1 MTHYAIATDINRCV
15 GCLGCTVACNTVNNV
30 PIGNFWNRVVRMGP
44 TPKLEGSGQFPD
56 VEMYFLTMQCQHC
69 NNPSCVDVCPTG
81 SSYVAEDG
89 TVQIDEELCIGCQSC
104 LAACPYGVRSLNEE
118 LQVVQKCN
126 LCAEKTAQDELPQ
139 CVTQCSG
146 RARYYGD
153 LDAGIES
160 FEGPAPINVTSGDDF
175 KKTGDVSYEG
185 TLYSR
190 AKMIDAINPWT
201 DDQVFHLT
209 DGGTDPTMVYIMRD
223 RQWLDVL

>member
-44 TPKLEGSGQFPD
+44 TPKLEGSGQLPD

-81 SSYVAEDG
+81 ASYVAEDG
-89 TVQIDEELCIGCQSC
+89 TVQIDEEGCIGCQAC
-104 LAACPYGVRSLNEE
+104 MTACPYGVRSLNEE

-126 LCAEKTAQDELPQ
+126 LCADKTAEGELPQ

-153 LDAGIES
+153 LDAGI
-160 FEGPAPINVTSGDDF
+160 
-175 KKTGDVSYEG
+175 
-185 TLYSR
+185 
-190 AKMIDAINPWT
+190 W
-201 DDQVFHLT
+201 
-209 DGGTDPTMVYIMRD
+209 
-223 RQWLDVL
+223 